1 MQAALLAPLAQ
12 PREDHLDQMV
22 PLRVQRLGRFSE
34 KAGICSQ
41 FMY

>member
-1 MQAALLAPLAQ
+1 
-12 PREDHLDQMV
+12 MV